1 MCGIVGYTGKK
12 EAKSYL
18 IEGLKALEYRGY
30 DSAGLAVVQGNG
42 LCIVRTV
49 GKVVTLEAETEKYL
63 MTGTSGISHTR
74 WATHGKPTAA
84 NSHPHSG
91 CGADIAVVHN
101 GIIENYLE
109 IKNELILKGHLFKS
123 ETDTEVIAHLLEE
136 NLKIDNNISENT
148 LLKAVRDTFARL
160 NGSYAVAVL
169 WSKLPDVIIGTRKKS
184 PLIAGAGKDEN
195 FIGSDIS
202 AFQSHTDKAIY
213 LDDGDIVLVN
223 QKEIKLFDA
232 NLNSKKYA
240 TVTLAS
246 CGEACGKNGFEHYM
260 LKEITEQPATIRATV
275 EAVIG
280 DLSGAF
286 GIDEKELKHIKNIMM
301 VGCGTAYHATMTA
314 KYWFEE
320 FCNLPT
326 QAELA
331 SEYKYR
337 TVAMPKETLAIFVSQ
352 SGETADTLAALE
364 KAKQA
369 GFRTLAICNVG
380 GSTIT
385 READSFFLT
394 KCGREISVA
403 STKAFT
409 AQLAT
414 LFALAI
420 LVGKANNN
428 IDEKQARNLL
438 DELADIPDQVLYAL
452 NTGNEVKKLAEKYH
466 NQKSFIFLGRNANYP
481 IALEGALKL
490 KEITY
495 LHAEGFAAGEI
506 KHGPI
511 ALIDENMPVIA
522 LMNGD
527 GLFEKMV
534 SSCQEVMARGANPI
548 AITDKHGDEIGSGK
562 LKEKIVLENTPSY
575 LSPMVNVVVLQLFAY
590 WVARFNNREID
601 QPRNLAKSVTVE

>member
-12 EAKSYL
+12 EAKNYL

-30 DSAGLAVVQGNG
+30 DSAGLAVAEKEALEV
-42 LCIVRTV
+42 VRTV
-49 GKVVTLEAETEKYL
+49 GKVAALEAETAKHSL
-63 MTGTSGISHTR
+63 TGTSGISHTR
-74 WATHGKPTAA
+74 WATHGKPTTA
-84 NSHPHSG
+84 NSHPHSA
-91 CGADIAVVHN
+91 CGNDIAVVHN
-101 GIIENYLE
+101 GIIENYME
-109 IKNELILKGHLFKS
+109 IKTELLSKGHVFKS

-136 NLKIDNNISENT
+136 NLKKYRDVSEKS
-148 LLKAVRDTFARL
+148 LLEAVRDTFSRL
-160 NGSYAVAVL
+160 DGSYAVAVL
-169 WSKLPDVIIGTRKKS
+169 WGKLPEIIIGTRKKS
-184 PLIAGAGKDEN
+184 PLIAGVGKDEN

-202 AFQSHTDKAIY
+202 AFHNHTDKAIY
-213 LDDGDIVLVN
+213 LDDGDIVLIN
-223 QKEIKLFDA
+223 RKEVKLFDI
-232 NLNSKKYA
+232 NLHPKKYT
-240 TVTLAS
+240 TVTLPS
-246 CGEACGKNGFEHYM
+246 SGETCGKNGFEHYM
-260 LKEITEQPATIRATV
+260 LKEITEQPSTIRATV
-275 EAVIG
+275 EAVMV
-280 DLSGAF
+280 DLNGAF
-286 GIDEKELKHIKNIMM
+286 GIDEKELKHIKNIML

-337 TVAMPKETLAIFVSQ
+337 KVAMPKETLAIFVSQ

-364 KAKQA
+364 KAKNA
-369 GFRTLAICNVG
+369 GFRTIAICNVL

-385 READSFFLT
+385 READSYFLT

-409 AQLAT
+409 AQLAA
-414 LFALAI
+414 LFALAV
-420 LVGKANNN
+420 LVGKSNKN
-428 IDEKQARNLL
+428 IDEKKARLL
-438 DELADIPDQVLYAL
+438 LEELADIPDQVLYAL
-452 NTGNEVKKLAEKYH
+452 NTGDEVKKLAEKYYK
-466 NQKSFIFLGRNANYP
+466 QKSFIFLGRNANFP

-527 GLFEKMV
+527 ELFEKMV
-534 SSCQEVMARGANPI
+534 SSCQEVMARGAKPI
-548 AITDKHGDEIGSGK
+548 SVTDKRGEEIGAGK

-590 WVARFNNREID
+590 WVARFNGREID